1 MINTKVRKALIR
13 GTAVTLLTVI
23 MASAA
28 VGCGKKEEP
37 ASQAPVQEESA
48 GGETNAE
55 EPVDPEKVNEEA
67 MEAIKEEEAGEDK
80 NEAAVTEIAR
90 RTGTLLGEQYMR
102 HGGKACC
109 MARYLYE

>member
-48 GGETNAE
+48 GAIRETIRTAARQCYVVEGVYPPDLEYLE
-55 EPVDPEKVNEEA
+55 ENYRVKINHKDFYVTYEAYAQNLPPTVKVT
-67 MEAIKEEEAGEDK
+67 
-80 NEAAVTEIAR
+80 VR
-90 RTGTLLGEQYMR
+90 Q
-102 HGGKACC
+102 
-109 MARYLYE
+109 